1 MPEYKCECCDF
12 KTIDKGKYLKHNETI
27 KHLKKME
34 SYVKLEP
41 VKQEPVIQEPDLKV
55 KVLKLEQTIEMLI
68 KRIEVLEN
76 NQVAKPA
83 VSLPVVEPV
92 VEQVVEPVVEQVV
105 EPVVEPIGIDEIIN
119 HIEHETHIDFE
130 PYTEHKEYGDVV
142 KWDKYVKEHLDED
155 THNEISNGNVV
166 FELLKDTYDGNS
178 EKAIFKKLCKLIPK
192 ETIKVK
198 DISRG
203 KFSIYCEGKW
213 FNQVEATERLEKL
226 INILQR
232 NISNLHYIHITCQEL
247 YREVDYDNFIKLN
260 EKVFEGNAIK
270 KSIVKS
276 ILEYYQN

>member
-1 MPEYKCECCDF
+1 M
-12 KTIDKGKYLKHNETI
+12 
-27 KHLKKME
+27 
-34 SYVKLEP
+34 
-41 VKQEPVIQEPDLKV
+41 
-55 KVLKLEQTIEMLI
+55 LKLEQTIEMLI

-83 VSLPVVEPV
+83 VPLPVVEPV
-92 VEQVVEPVVEQVV
+92 VEQVVEPVVE
-105 EPVVEPIGIDEIIN
+105 PVGIDDIIN

-142 KWDKYVKEHLDED
+142 KWDKYVKDHLDENM
-155 THNEISNGNVV
+155 HNEISNGNVV

-178 EKAIFKKLCKLIPK
+178 EKAIFKKMCKLIPK

-232 NISNLHYIHITCQEL
+232 SISNLHYIHITCQEL
-247 YREVDYDNFIKLN
+247 YREVDYENFIKLN
-260 EKVFEGNAIK
+260 EKVFEGNDIK